1 MSDLTAVI
9 AAHAYLASSPR
20 PGFTPLRD
28 CMCGWKSTAGYGAQ
42 TLDWAAH
49 VAAAIEEAATI
60 TTVEQADALPL
71 GTCIRT
77 AKGRFSVRN
86 TVFDTW
92 ISQADLPAR
101 VLWTPGGG
109 E

>member
-1 MSDLTAVI
+1 MSDLTAILAKALHDEFVGGRDEAGDDI
-9 AAHAYLASSPR
+9 ALPIGHGDAEFLAR
-20 PGFTPLRD
+20 
-28 CMCGWKSTAGYGAQ
+28 K
-42 TLDWAAH
+42 

-71 GTCIRT
+71 GTCVRT